1 MIHLLPNDKAKCA
14 GNLSVYTQPMLQ
26 QNSSLQNRRTQTPP
40 PTMASLHSQCHLMET
55 KKSGKTQLTPS
66 CISQKKKSPLALD
79 FQAVSGCVCV
89 WVCVCVC
96 MCEYVYDICA
106 RVSVCVWACVWVWMC
121 EDVFIRCLLVSVC
134 VCGEGGRWAYSCATC
149 VLVSVCVC
157 VCVFVCVCV
166 CVCVCV
172 YMCVCVC

>member
-66 CISQKKKSPLALD
+66 CISQKKTSPLALD
-79 FQAVSGCVCV
+79 FHRHHAHTHTLTHTYRLPNTYPHTHTHTHTHARTPGQAPPPTHTH
-89 WVCVCVC
+89 
-96 MCEYVYDICA
+96 A
-106 RVSVCVWACVWVWMC
+106 HTHTHTR
-121 EDVFIRCLLVSVC
+121 R
-134 VCGEGGRWAYSCATC
+134 T
-149 VLVSVCVC
+149 
-157 VCVFVCVCV
+157 
-166 CVCVCV
+166 
-172 YMCVCVC
+172 